1 MVPPPETA
9 GIPPAAGA
17 AEKVL
22 DAFARRDG
30 AAAGLADAAGPL
42 VAACDDM
49 AGRFRRGGKL
59 IAFGNGGSGA
69 DASHVAVEF
78 MHPVTVGARALPA
91 LALGNDMTT
100 MTGVGSRAGFGE
112 VFAHQLRHFA
122 APADIALGVTP
133 DGRCPNVR
141 RGLAAAT
148 GLGLLTVMLS
158 GAEGP
163 GGPAAD
169 HVIRVSSADPLV
181 VKETHVTAY
190 HLMWELVH
198 ILLERTGTAGR

>member
-1 MVPPPETA
+1 VLRPDGGA
-9 GIPPAAGA
+9 PAAESVPA
-17 AEKVL
+17 
-22 DAFARRDG
+22 AFARRDRAAAALDG
-30 AAAGLADAAGPL
+30 AAEAL
-42 VAACDDM
+42 VAACGDL

-59 IAFGNGGSGA
+59 IVFGNGGSGA

-100 MTGVGSRAGFGE
+100 VTGVGARDGFGE
-112 VFAHQLRHFA
+112 VFAHQLRHLA
-122 APADIALGVTP
+122 EPADIALGVTP
-133 DGRCPNVR
+133 DGQCPNVR

-148 GLGLLTVMLS
+148 GLGLLTVVLS
-158 GAEGP
+158 GGRSAGA
-163 GGPAAD
+163 PAAD
-169 HVIRVSSADPLV
+169 HVIHIPCADPLV

-198 ILLERTGTAGR
+198 ILLERTRTEPDS